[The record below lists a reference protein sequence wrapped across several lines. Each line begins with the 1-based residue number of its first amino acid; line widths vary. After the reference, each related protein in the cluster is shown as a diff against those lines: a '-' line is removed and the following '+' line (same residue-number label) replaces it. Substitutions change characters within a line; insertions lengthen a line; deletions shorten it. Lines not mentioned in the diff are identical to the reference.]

1 MPTPSDSGTSGCH
14 PPPVLAA
21 QDDEVAV
28 VERRRAHFEKHVA
41 GAGAR
46 CLGLVQD
53 EVVVAEALFE

>member
-1 MPTPSDSGTSGCH
+1 MSGTCH

-28 VERRRAHFEKHVA
+28 VERRRAHFEQHVA